1 MALIR
6 QGAGFIVVGG
16 LQLLL
21 DWLVFVLLSAVG
33 VPIAA
38 ANVLARAN
46 AALVGFWLNGRYT
59 FAQGG
64 QPRLGGRRLL
74 RFVLTWGV
82 LTLISTLLIRFVSL
96 HVSLHLVWLAKP
108 LVEAVLAAL
117 SFLIARYWIYR

>member
-21 DWLVFVLLSAVG
+21 DWLILVLLTAAG
-33 VPIAA
+33 VPVAP
-38 ANVLARAN
+38 ANVLARAT
-46 AALVGFWLNGRYT
+46 AAVLGFWLNGRYT
-59 FAQGG
+59 FAHGG
-64 QPRLGGRRLL
+64 QARLGGRRLL

-82 LTLISTLLIRFVSL
+82 LTLVSTLLIRFVSL
-96 HVSLHLVWLAKP
+96 HVTLHLVWLAKP

>member
-6 QGAGFIVVGG
+6 QGAGFVVIGI

-33 VPIAA
+33 LPIAA
-38 ANVLARAN
+38 ANVLARAS
-46 AALVGFWLNGRYT
+46 AALIGFWLNGRYT

-64 QPRLGGRRLL
+64 QPRLGGQRLL
-74 RFVLTWGV
+74 RFVLSWCV
-82 LTLISTLLIRFVSL
+82 LTLISTSLIRSVSL

-108 LVEAVLAAL
+108 LVEAVLAVL